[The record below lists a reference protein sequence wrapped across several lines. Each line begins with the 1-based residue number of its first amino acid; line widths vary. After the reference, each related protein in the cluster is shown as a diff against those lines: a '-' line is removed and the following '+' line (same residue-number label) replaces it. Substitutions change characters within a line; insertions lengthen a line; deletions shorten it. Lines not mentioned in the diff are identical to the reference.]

1 MVIRVAEDQNLLNG
15 ILAVIHYVRE
25 SITDM
30 IFEIFVRSA
39 NQAYQKKANSYII
52 FSINLKELKEK
63 NIRGFIIVLY
73 LYKK

>member
-1 MVIRVAEDQNLLNG
+1 MIIRVAEDRNLLDG
-15 ILAVIHYVRE
+15 ILGIIHYVRE

-52 FSINLKELKEK
+52 FSINLKEMKDK
-63 NIRGFIIVLY
+63 NIRGFVIVLF